1 MDYRTLLQEENDAVR
16 ERYQLSMERIKAM
29 GTEEMRQPYGSYFK
43 KTAAF
48 ILQVGEVVRRRWEEG
63 GAGHADMDL
72 KGLRRENHALY
83 EDILP
88 ENYGESYA
96 NPDYAVSRLSDGMG
110 QLLSFLYT
118 EIRADIVYAFEM
130 RLAHM
135 TILSEVFLE
144 VYNLFVLAWEE
155 GREAPDKQAV
165 KDALYWLSAITRT

>member
-16 ERYQLSMERIKAM
+16 ERYQLSMERIRSM
-29 GTEEMRQPYGSYFK
+29 ETEEMRLPYGSYFK

-110 QLLSFLYT
+110 QLLSFREKERNYILAKIGISIGLVLLIIWVVIIIT
-118 EIRADIVYAFEM
+118 GLM
-130 RLAHM
+130 R
-135 TILSEVFLE
+135 
-144 VYNLFVLAWEE
+144 
-155 GREAPDKQAV
+155 
-165 KDALYWLSAITRT
+165 

>member
-88 ENYGESYA
+88 ENYGRAMPIPTMRSAGFQMEWDSCCHFSTRKYA
-96 NPDYAVSRLSDGMG
+96 PTSCMPLRCGWP
-110 QLLSFLYT
+110 
-118 EIRADIVYAFEM
+118 I
-130 RLAHM
+130 
-135 TILSEVFLE
+135 
-144 VYNLFVLAWEE
+144 
-155 GREAPDKQAV
+155 
-165 KDALYWLSAITRT
+165 